1 MPTSCGALGFVR
13 QLAKSL
19 CCLALVA
26 TPLVAQTSLNEVHIM
41 PRDIGGA
48 VVSPS
53 SALKLV
59 GGTYLHVVKRDVN
72 LVLVPVSV
80 TDPKQRL
87 VTGLNQENF
96 QVFEGKK
103 PQAIK
108 HFSSEDAPVS
118 LGIVV
123 DTSGSMADKMDRVRE
138 AINQFCEAANLM
150 DEFFMITFGDEP
162 HLVVDFTTN
171 PQELQKELL
180 FAQPKGRTALLDAVY
195 LAMKKMRQAKYA
207 KKALLIIS
215 DGGDNHSRYGE
226 RDVKSVVKESDV
238 MVYSIGTFDRYV
250 PTHEEL
256 LGPALLSELAQPTG
270 GRSFA
275 LQHATEMPEV
285 AHRIGV
291 ELRTQYVL
299 GYRPQDAPKDGKWH
313 KIKVKLLLPK
323 KLALLSVH
331 AKTGYYAHESGEAE
345 SRETESR
352 ETASR

>member
-1 MPTSCGALGFVR
+1 MPTSSGALGSIR
-13 QLAKSL
+13 ELLKSL
-19 CCLALVA
+19 LSFALIA
-26 TPLVAQTSLNEVHIM
+26 TPLAAQTTLNDVHVM

-48 VVSPS
+48 VLNPGS
-53 SALKLV
+53 SLQLV
-59 GGTYLHVVKRDVN
+59 NGSYLHVVKRDVN

-80 TDPKQRL
+80 TDPRERL
-87 VTGLNQENF
+87 VTGLNQQNF

-103 PQAIK
+103 PQEIK

-118 LGIVV
+118 LGVIV

-138 AINQFCEAANLM
+138 AINQFCDAANLM

-195 LAMKKMRQAKYA
+195 LAMKKMREAKYS

-226 RDVKSVVKESDV
+226 RDVKSSVKESDV
-238 MVYSIGTFDRYV
+238 MIYAIGTFDRNV
-250 PTHEEL
+250 PTQEES
-256 LGPALLSELAQPTG
+256 LGPALLSELTEPTG
-270 GRSFA
+270 GRAFA
-275 LQHATEMPEV
+275 LQHANEMPQV

-313 KIKVKLLLPK
+313 KIKIKLLLPK
-323 KLALLSVH
+323 KLAMLHVH
-331 AKTGYYAHESGEAE
+331 AKTGYYAHEAREPEA
-345 SRETESR
+345 REP
-352 ETASR
+352 